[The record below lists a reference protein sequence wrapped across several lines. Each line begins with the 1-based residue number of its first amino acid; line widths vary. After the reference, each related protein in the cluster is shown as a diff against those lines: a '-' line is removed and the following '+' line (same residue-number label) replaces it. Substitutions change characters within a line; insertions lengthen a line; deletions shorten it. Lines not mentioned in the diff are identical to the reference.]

1 MGFKPSNLATPAFV
15 FKFVELVFVFIVFMI
30 FRCGASGD
38 LFFWGTGPVPYNPPS
53 NTTTTAST
61 ASSPKTTASSS
72 TASPTTT
79 TTTTQSPAST
89 TKAKSKS
96 QNSTQSEALTQNP
109 VKANKSDSTFIEKNE
124 LVDKN
129 PAYDEVFKMSE
140 RAENDLVFGTMTS
153 AGYFYITIILMI
165 GIVLGDNARMSLF
178 LFNLFGFFFFIAIGS
193 EQIDIA
199 GQHSQGKHT
208 ANGMG
213 AMAIL
218 TSFVFLIDTVFVVRD
233 MTSNKE

>member
-61 ASSPKTTASSS
+61 TASPTTTTASS
-72 TASPTTT
+72 TESPTTT

-109 VKANKSDSTFIEKNE
+109 VKANKSDSTFKEKNE

-129 PAYDEVFKMSE
+129 PAYDEIFKMSE

>member
-61 ASSPKTTASSS
+61 ASSPKTT
-72 TASPTTT
+72 TTT
-79 TTTTQSPAST
+79 TTTPPTTTESPN
-89 TKAKSKS
+89 AKSKS
-96 QNSTQSEALTQNP
+96 QNSTKPQALTKNS
-109 VKANKSDSTFIEKNE
+109 VKANKSDSTFQEKNE

-129 PAYDEVFKMSE
+129 PAYDVVFKMSE

>member
-38 LFFWGTGPVPYNPPS
+38 IFYWGIGPSAYPTPAP
-53 NTTTTAST
+53 TPT
-61 ASSPKTTASSS
+61 ASS
-72 TASPTTT
+72 TTT
-79 TTTTQSPAST
+79 TTTPASSEKPN
-89 TKAKSKS
+89 KANTSDANS
-96 QNSTQSEALTQNP
+96 QALTQNS
-109 VKANKSDSTFIEKNE
+109 VLAQGNTSDSSVKKKNE
-124 LVDKN
+124 TMDKN
-129 PAYDEVFKMSE
+129 PTYNSFYKMTE
-140 RAENDLVFGTMTS
+140 RAENDLVFGIMTS
-153 AGYFYITIILMI
+153 AGYFYITIILMA
-165 GIVLGDNARMSLF
+165 GIVLGDNARISLF
-178 LFNLFGFFFFIAIGS
+178 LFNLFGFLFFIAIGS

-218 TSFVFLIDTVFVVRD
+218 TSFVFLVDTVFVVRD
-233 MTSNKE
+233 LASNKE

>member
-1 MGFKPSNLATPAFV
+1 MGNEKLHFLCFTTSPVKSKEQCFQILNMGFKPSNLATPAFV

-30 FRCGASGD
+30 FRCGSSGD

-61 ASSPKTTASSS
+61 TESP
-72 TASPTTT
+72 TT

-109 VKANKSDSTFIEKNE
+109 VKANKSDSTFKDKNE

-129 PAYDEVFKMSE
+129 PAYDEIFKMSE
-140 RAENDLVFGTMTS
+140 RAENDLV
-153 AGYFYITIILMI
+153 I
-165 GIVLGDNARMSLF
+165 
-178 LFNLFGFFFFIAIGS
+178 
-193 EQIDIA
+193 
-199 GQHSQGKHT
+199 
-208 ANGMG
+208 
-213 AMAIL
+213 
-218 TSFVFLIDTVFVVRD
+218 
-233 MTSNKE
+233 

>member
-38 LFFWGTGPVPYNPPS
+38 IFYWGIGPYPTPAP
-53 NTTTTAST
+53 TPT
-61 ASSPKTTASSS
+61 ASSTITT
-72 TASPTTT
+72 TPTTT
-79 TTTTQSPAST
+79 TTTTPSEAKQS
-89 TKAKSKS
+89 KANISDANS
-96 QNSTQSEALTQNP
+96 QALTQNSVP
-109 VKANKSDSTFIEKNE
+109 AQGNTSDSSVKKKNE
-124 LVDKN
+124 KMDKN
-129 PAYDEVFKMSE
+129 PTYNDVYKMSE
-140 RAENDLVFGTMTS
+140 RAENDLVFGIMTS
-153 AGYFYITIILMI
+153 AGYFYITIILMV

-178 LFNLFGFFFFIAIGS
+178 LFNLFGFLFFIAIGS

-199 GQHSQGKHT
+199 GHHSQGKHT

-218 TSFVFLIDTVFVVRD
+218 TSFVFLVDTVFVVRD
-233 MTSNKE
+233 LASNKE

>member
-38 LFFWGTGPVPYNPPS
+38 IFYWGIGPSSY
-53 NTTTTAST
+53 TTPAPTPT
-61 ASSPKTTASSS
+61 ASS
-72 TASPTTT
+72 TTT
-79 TTTTQSPAST
+79 TTTTT
-89 TKAKSKS
+89 TTTISSAKSNKANTS
-96 QNSTQSEALTQNP
+96 DANLQALTQNS
-109 VKANKSDSTFIEKNE
+109 VIAQGNTSDSSVKKKNE
-124 LVDKN
+124 TMDKN
-129 PAYDEVFKMSE
+129 PTYNDVYKMTE
-140 RAENDLVFGTMTS
+140 RAENDLVFGIMTS
-153 AGYFYITIILMI
+153 AGYFYITIILMV

-178 LFNLFGFFFFIAIGS
+178 LFNLFGFLFFIAIGS

-199 GQHSQGKHT
+199 GHHSQGKHT

-218 TSFVFLIDTVFVVRD
+218 TSFVFLVDTVFVVRD
-233 MTSNKE
+233 LASNKE